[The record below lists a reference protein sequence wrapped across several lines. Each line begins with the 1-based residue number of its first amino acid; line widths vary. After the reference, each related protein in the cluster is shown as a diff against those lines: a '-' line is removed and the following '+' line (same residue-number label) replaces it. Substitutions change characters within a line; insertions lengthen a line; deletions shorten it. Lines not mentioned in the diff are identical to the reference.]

1 MALAL
6 GDLVEVGHPGR
17 LDAEGRLALLQA
29 VDGGAASTARATRI
43 ASAVAAS
50 DSIARSA
57 STLRIS
63 GCSMSFLPKAE
74 RWRV

>member
-29 VDGGAASTARATRI
+29 VDGGAPHLGDLGHVGRAALAALDRST
-43 ASAVAAS
+43 
-50 DSIARSA
+50 
-57 STLRIS
+57 
-63 GCSMSFLPKAE
+63 
-74 RWRV
+74 